1 MAVAE
6 DEGTPGEGVVDVLVA
21 VGIDEPG
28 TTAIAEIKRHRELGA
43 KRAAD
48 STG

>member
-1 MAVAE
+1 MAE
-6 DEGTPGEGVVDVLVA
+6 DEGTPREGVVDVLVA
-21 VGIDEPG
+21 IDIDEPG
-28 TTAIAEIKRHRELGA
+28 TTTVLEIQRHGELGP